1 MATVGFLHTAP
12 THVRTFRALVIETGE
27 DLVDV
32 HVVDEALLTDARR
45 HGVDDELQ
53 SRVEQHLQQLAAK
66 GAQVIV
72 CTCSSLSGVAESLGP
87 AVGAAVVRIDRPM
100 AERAVAIG
108 GRIAVVVALEST
120 LLPTREV
127 LRESIRQAGSDAVL
141 IEAPCLD
148 AWQLFEAG
156 DTPGYYARLA
166 AHVRDLERDGQ
177 ADVIVLGQA
186 SMAGAI
192 ELLDGVRLPVLCSP
206 RLAVTRAVELI
217 SPGS

>member
-1 MATVGFLHTAP
+1 MGFLRTAS
-12 THVRTFRALVIETGE
+12 THVPTFRALVIKAGQ

-32 HVVDEALLTDARR
+32 HVVDEALLTNARR
-45 HGVDDELQ
+45 HGVNDELQ
-53 SRVEQHLQQLAAK
+53 GRVEQHLRQLAAK

-72 CTCSSLSGVAESLGP
+72 CTCSTLSGVAERSAQ
-87 AVGAAVVRIDRPM
+87 AVGAAVVRVDRPM

-108 GRIAVVVALEST
+108 GRIAVVVALESA
-120 LLPTREV
+120 LLPARE
-127 LRESIRQAGSDAVL
+127 LLHECIRQAGSDAVL
-141 IEAPCLD
+141 IDSPCLD

-156 DTPGYYARLA
+156 DIPRYFGRLA
-166 AHVRDLERDGQ
+166 AHARDLEREGQ

-192 ELLDGVRLPVLCSP
+192 ELLDDVRLPVLCSP
-206 RLAVTRAVELI
+206 RIAVTRAVELI